1 MMTEAEAAMKR
12 CPMSFGPTPV
22 PTVTVGPGSNWSGA
36 HHGMAQSFVPFTP
49 SSPICCI
56 GSACMAWRETVAAYP
71 GDVAGVDTSTGA
83 KYYLKGTQKPAQG
96 VCGLVGRS

>member
-1 MMTEAEAAMKR
+1 MMMTEAEAAMKR
-12 CPMSFGPTPV
+12 CPMSFGASQGVSVGGYSQLV
-22 PTVTVGPGSNWSGA
+22 PMPSGNYGA
-36 HHGMAQSFVPFTP
+36 GAVVACHHAPLN
-49 SSPICCI
+49 CI